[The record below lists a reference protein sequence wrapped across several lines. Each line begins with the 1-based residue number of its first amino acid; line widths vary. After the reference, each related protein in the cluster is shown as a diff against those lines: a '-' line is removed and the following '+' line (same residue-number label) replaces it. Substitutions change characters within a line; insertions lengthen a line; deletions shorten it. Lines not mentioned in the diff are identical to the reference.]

1 MNLSQLRYHKQ
12 EKGYSMAKLSEL
24 SGVPLGTLQ
33 KIFSGETKSPRSSTL
48 EALEAVL
55 LPKEEGY
62 PEKGVGS
69 TDVVREAAP
78 AYGSGNR
85 KKQGEYTL
93 EDYYALPDE
102 RRVELLNGVIYDM
115 AAPGTIHQFII
126 PLLTTAFHAHI
137 MKKKGKCI
145 VFPSPVDVQI
155 DCDDRTMLQPDV
167 LVLCDRSKLIRRCIM
182 GAPDLVIEIVSPSS
196 LKMDGKLKLGKYA
209 QAGVREYW
217 MIDPDT
223 EKTVVYWTDETE
235 IPAIYGPEDE
245 IPVGIFQGEMK
256 VSMKEIFGQI
266 RELGI
271 E

>member
-1 MNLSQLRYHKQ
+1 MNLSQLRYQKQ
-12 EKGYSMAKLSEL
+12 KKGYSIAKLSEL

-33 KIFSGETKSPRSSTL
+33 KIFSGETKAPRSSTL

-55 LPKEEGY
+55 LPKEEKY
-62 PEKGVGS
+62 PEKDVGS
-69 TDVVREAAP
+69 ADAVRGVAP
-78 AYGSGNR
+78 AYGSGDR

-115 AAPGTIHQFII
+115 AAPSTIHQFII
-126 PLLTTAFHAHI
+126 PKLTFSFENYI
-137 MKKKGKCI
+137 MQKKGKCI

-155 DCDDRTMLQPDV
+155 DCDDRTMLQPDI

-182 GAPDLVIEIVSPSS
+182 GAPDLVIEIASPSS
-196 LKMDGKLKLGKYA
+196 LRMDGRLKLGKYA

-245 IPVGIFQGEMK
+245 IPVGIFRGELK
-256 VSMKEIFGQI
+256 VSMREIFEEI
-266 RELGI
+266 RNLGI
-271 E
+271 D

>member
-1 MNLSQLRYHKQ
+1 MNLSQLRYYKQ

-33 KIFSGETKSPRSSTL
+33 KIFSGETKSPRSATL
-48 EALEAVL
+48 EALEEVL
-55 LPKEEGY
+55 LPKEEKH
-62 PEKGVGS
+62 PE
-69 TDVVREAAP
+69 REAEWTDAAWETGP
-78 AYGSGNR
+78 VYGTANR

-115 AAPGTIHQFII
+115 AAPSTIHQFII
-126 PLLTTAFHAHI
+126 PKLTFSFENYI

-167 LVLCDRSKLIRRCIM
+167 LVLCDRAKLIRRCIM
-182 GAPDLVIEIVSPSS
+182 GAPDLVIEIASPSS
-196 LKMDGKLKLGKYA
+196 LKLDGKLKLGKYA

-245 IPVGIFQGEMK
+245 IPVGIFEGELK
-256 VSMKEIFGQI
+256 IPMKEIFGQI